1 MLLYLEKRY
10 FTNVIKLRFSKTT
23 SRLASQFSLSV
34 VSDSATPWT
43 AVCQSSLSITNFQ
56 SLLKLMCIKLVMP
69 SNNRIL
75 CRPFL
80 LSSVFPSS
88 RVFSNESPL
97 QVRWPKYWNFSISP
111 SNENSGLISFRMDWL
126 DLYAVQETLKS
137 LLQLHNL
144 KALILWCWAFFIVQL
159 SHPYTTTGK
168 AIALTRQTFVGK
180 VLWSLL
186 RFTNLLGLPRWL
198 RW

>member
-80 LSSVFPSS
+80 LSSVFPST
-88 RVFSNESPL
+88 RVFSKNQFLS
-97 QVRWPKYWNFSISP
+97 
-111 SNENSGLISFRMDWL
+111 SGGQRTGVSASASVLPINIPIIFRTDYL
-126 DLYAVQETLKS
+126 
-137 LLQLHNL
+137 
-144 KALILWCWAFFIVQL
+144 
-159 SHPYTTTGK
+159 
-168 AIALTRQTFVGK
+168 
-180 VLWSLL
+180 
-186 RFTNLLGLPRWL
+186 
-198 RW
+198 